1 MISEAPKSVLEMI
14 RRKDSGVS
22 RVRCRV
28 ASRVCVASALPDW
41 CEFAFSFVYPG
52 KFPSQLGCELPSFL
66 RWQSGI
72 A

>member
-28 ASRVCVASALPDW
+28 ASRVCVASALPIGVSLL
-41 CEFAFSFVYPG
+41 FHLFIRGSSH
-52 KFPSQLGCELPSFL
+52 PS
-66 RWQSGI
+66 
-72 A
+72 